1 VRFVVK
7 SENKIIIKEDLDK
20 ITKSLNVI
28 DARNSGIILCF
39 MLALLRLG
47 DYSILIIGEQT

>member
-1 VRFVVK
+1 MK